1 MLTAAGTP
9 NTSLNRL
16 TEYYYYYYL
25 CRNLADEG
33 QGLRGVNF
41 AEI

>member
-16 TEYYYYYYL
+16 TEYNYYYL

-33 QGLRGVNF
+33 QGRRGVNF
-41 AEI
+41 GAI